1 MALKVQPPH
10 PGLNHSN
17 NNVTMVKVNVSME
30 TPRHCRARGRFGGAG
45 RGERRAESELGRY
58 SGRLPPPA
66 EPGRAVSSRT
76 RDFPLKSP
84 PQPARGRPRPPS
96 PQPARARPRPRRSPP
111 SPAAPRGLPGHR
123 EVGPLTSVG
132 VLLQVLLEQREVCAE
147 EREERPGQRPGARR
161 DAPTARP
168 PAPAAPPRA
177 GTPRRPRPGRHSGR
191 RRRAGGR
198 EEPPPPPGE
207 QGATYPPSCGRPL
220 LRGRPGIRGYM
231 ERREPGS
238 RWTRA
243 GGAAGRRRAG
253 LAGARARGGP
263 RARACRGRR
272 GSRTP
277 GPPAASRPACS
288 SARFPGD
295 RRSRLPPSPLP
306 AGPRPGGARSH
317 PRPKPPSSR
326 ALRTGARKLP
336 PAGTLRR
343 VPEPGRAGPP
353 ADRPLY
359 WVTGLAHRPA
369 GRSHLGGRAA
379 RGPRPIPRPARAEHC
394 PKNATEPQLCPKVI
408 SHSSKFLRISF
419 F

>member
-1 MALKVQPPH
+1 
-10 PGLNHSN
+10 
-17 NNVTMVKVNVSME
+17 
-30 TPRHCRARGRFGGAG
+30 
-45 RGERRAESELGRY
+45 
-58 SGRLPPPA
+58 
-66 EPGRAVSSRT
+66 
-76 RDFPLKSP
+76 
-84 PQPARGRPRPPS
+84 
-96 PQPARARPRPRRSPP
+96 
-111 SPAAPRGLPGHR
+111 
-123 EVGPLTSVG
+123 
-132 VLLQVLLEQREVCAE
+132 
-147 EREERPGQRPGARR
+147 
-161 DAPTARP
+161 
-168 PAPAAPPRA
+168 
-177 GTPRRPRPGRHSGR
+177 
-191 RRRAGGR
+191 
-198 EEPPPPPGE
+198 
-207 QGATYPPSCGRPL
+207 
-220 LRGRPGIRGYM
+220 M

-288 SARFPGD
+288 SARLPGD

-317 PRPKPPSSR
+317 PRPKPPSRR

-379 RGPRPIPRPARAEHC
+379 RGPRPIPRPAPDTLRMTKELEIHININWSRLTQTMRILPLLRHLELSTA
-394 PKNATEPQLCPKVI
+394 PRMQQNLNSVPRSSATAP
-408 SHSSKFLRISF
+408 SF
-419 F
+419 FALAFSEQNSASCWNHYCKLSIKENKPSFSYPLCSLLPCFSQCSRLVEAKEFPTEEVLPSYTICSTHFNFIKRKQRCLNSEH